1 MGPLRSSLVCF
12 FNSFST
18 ISTAIGLL
26 TLPKQY
32 AIMSPHRQRGLL
44 AHERGLLSPRSQSL
58 PVLTTVRRKDM
69 MEVDAT
75 LKVEDGL
82 LRDRVTGNYLV
93 LSGYSNQALRYA
105 MGETWLDEDDNLW
118 IAGDAVQREIR

>member
-1 MGPLRSSLVCF
+1 
-12 FNSFST
+12 
-18 ISTAIGLL
+18 
-26 TLPKQY
+26 
-32 AIMSPHRQRGLL
+32 
-44 AHERGLLSPRSQSL
+44 
-58 PVLTTVRRKDM
+58 M

-93 LSGYSNQALRYA
+93 LSGYANQALRYA

-118 IAGDAVQREIR
+118 ISGDAVQREIRKEREEK

>member
-1 MGPLRSSLVCF
+1 
-12 FNSFST
+12 
-18 ISTAIGLL
+18 
-26 TLPKQY
+26 
-32 AIMSPHRQRGLL
+32 
-44 AHERGLLSPRSQSL
+44 
-58 PVLTTVRRKDM
+58 M

-82 LRDRVTGNYLV
+82 LRDRVTGNYIV

-118 IAGDAVQREIR
+118 ISGDAVQREIKKEREEK

>member
-1 MGPLRSSLVCF
+1 
-12 FNSFST
+12 
-18 ISTAIGLL
+18 
-26 TLPKQY
+26 
-32 AIMSPHRQRGLL
+32 
-44 AHERGLLSPRSQSL
+44 
-58 PVLTTVRRKDM
+58 M

-93 LSGYSNQALRYA
+93 LSGYANQALRYA

-118 IAGDAVQREIR
+118 ISGDAVQREIKKEREEK